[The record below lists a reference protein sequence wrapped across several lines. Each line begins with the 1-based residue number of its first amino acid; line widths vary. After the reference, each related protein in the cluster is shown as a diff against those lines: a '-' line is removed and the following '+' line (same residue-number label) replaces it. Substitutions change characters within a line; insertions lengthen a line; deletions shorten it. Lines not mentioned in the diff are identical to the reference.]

1 MVTYTESEE
10 ESAATIWMR
19 IRSRFTGQAK
29 LARETLQAVEQARS
43 ASAAAR
49 EASERAA
56 ESAAET
62 QSAILNYLNGAAREA
77 KEEPRGT
84 SEEELGKLFR
94 AYLERGRSRNMSV
107 TKMLTD
113 LDNEASE
120 LLRGVRLAIDTV
132 LSADEGER
140 DVITAGPM
148 KVLMDWKKR
157 CDDLEDDQPP
167 G

>member
-1 MVTYTESEE
+1 MATYTESEE
-10 ESAATIWMR
+10 EPAATMWMR

-29 LARETLQAVEQARS
+29 LTKETLQAVEEARS

-56 ESAAET
+56 EAAAET
-62 QSAILNYLNGAAREA
+62 QAAILNYLNGAAVEA

-84 SEEELGKLFR
+84 PEEELGKLFR
-94 AYLERGRSRNMSV
+94 TYLQRGRWRNISI

-113 LDNEASE
+113 LDNEASKLHRGA
-120 LLRGVRLAIDTV
+120 LLAVDTV
-132 LSADEGER
+132 LLADRGER

-148 KVLMDWKKR
+148 KVLMGWKKR
-157 CDDLEDDQPP
+157 AHELEDDQPCA
-167 G
+167 